1 MCHKKKYYVI
11 IYTKTQKKKNK
22 LTWSR
27 AEKWSGINLAM
38 KQNSDFW
45 ELGTGKKSTRE
56 ELKKKSA
63 TTSSLSLSL
72 RFKLSFTL
80 SFLFFFFPF
89 PFFIFFLFRVQGSVW
104 FD

>member
-1 MCHKKKYYVI
+1 MCHKKKI
-11 IYTKTQKKKNK
+11 LCNNIYKDPKKKK
-22 LTWSR
+22 KKKKKELTWSR

-80 SFLFFFFPF
+80 SFLFFFF
-89 PFFIFFLFRVQGSVW
+89 FLFLFS
-104 FD
+104 FFSFL